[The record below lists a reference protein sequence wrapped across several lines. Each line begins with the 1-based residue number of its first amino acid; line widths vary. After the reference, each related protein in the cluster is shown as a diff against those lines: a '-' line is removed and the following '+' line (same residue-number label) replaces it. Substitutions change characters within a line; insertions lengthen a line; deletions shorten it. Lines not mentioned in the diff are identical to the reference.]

1 MEISLKKLFGYDK
14 FRSKQKEIVEASLN
28 HENIIVLMPTGG
40 GKSLCY
46 QFPATQ
52 VEGIT
57 IVISPLKSLIQDQM
71 DSLKKKKINVCSFYG
86 DTSFQDKQ
94 NLMINMGEY
103 KYLLIYTTP
112 ETLSSNYSLVSKL
125 QEMYDEK
132 KLKRIVIDEAHC
144 ISNWGHDFRP
154 SYRSISN
161 LSEAFPEI
169 PFIALTATATP
180 KVVSD
185 IKDNLK
191 LKNPK
196 IFSQSFFRENLEI
209 QVFERDT
216 KSKDKIANLIKNKYQ
231 GKTGIIYCL
240 SRKNCETMSQYL
252 NQNGINSKFYHADI
266 KSKER
271 IQIQEDWTADKVKVI
286 VATIAFGMGI
296 DKPNVRFVIHHNL
309 PKSLENYYQEIG
321 RAGRDGLPSV
331 CYMFYNYQDKI
342 ILQKM
347 IQERDISKLID
358 IVAFFEN
365 IVDCRHYILCNYF
378 GEKKDFTCGNKCDNC
393 LRDKSNLEKIDI
405 TQHAIDIFKEIN
417 FMGPKAS
424 KNAVKKNLKDQYD
437 SKLIDRIIVYLISN
451 KYLSENLFK
460 NYYDYWSERL
470 ALYKKCQPVI
480 DGKVKLDNFYNLTKV
495 KKTKELS
502 LFQEPEL
509 DFDQDL
515 LDKLKELRTSLSK
528 EKQCAP
534 YMIFKDKTLEEM
546 AAKKPK
552 TSSEFFNIKGVG
564 PKKVKD
570 YGEMFLS
577 VINF

>member
-1 MEISLKKLFGYDK
+1 MEKQLKQLFGYDS
-14 FRSKQKEIVEASLN
+14 FRSRQKDIVEASLN
-28 HENIIVLMPTGG
+28 DENIIVLMPTGG

-57 IVISPLKSLIQDQM
+57 IVISPLKSLIQDQI
-71 DSLKKKKINVCSFYG
+71 DALKKKKINVYSFYG
-86 DTSFQDKQ
+86 DTSFHEKQD
-94 NLMINMGEY
+94 LMINMGEY

-112 ETLSSNYSLVSKL
+112 ETLNSNYLLSTKL
-125 QEMYDEK
+125 QEMYDQK

-144 ISNWGHDFRP
+144 ISTWGHDFRP
-154 SYRSISN
+154 SYRCISN
-161 LSEAFPEI
+161 LSQAFPEI

-180 KVVSD
+180 KVVND

-191 LKNPK
+191 LKDPK
-196 IFSQSFFRENLEI
+196 IFTQSFYRNNLEI
-209 QVFERDT
+209 QTFERDN
-216 KSKDKIANLIKNKYQ
+216 KSKDKIVNLIKNKHKDQ
-231 GKTGIIYCL
+231 TGIIYCL

-252 NQNGINSKFYHADI
+252 NQNDINSKFYHADI
-266 KSKER
+266 KTKER
-271 IQIQEDWTADKVKVI
+271 NQIQDDWTEDKVKVI

-309 PKSLENYYQEIG
+309 PKSLESYYQEIG
-321 RAGRDGLPSV
+321 RAGRDGLNST

-347 IQERDISKLID
+347 IQERDISKLLD
-358 IVAFFEN
+358 IVSFFEN

-378 GEKKDFTCGNKCDNC
+378 GEKKNFTCGNKCDNC
-393 LRDKSNLEKIDI
+393 LRDKSNLQQIDV
-405 TQHAIDIFKEIN
+405 TQHAKDIFKEIN

-424 KNAVKKNLKDQYD
+424 KNAVKKSLKDQYD
-437 SKLIDRIIVYLISN
+437 QKLIDRIIVYLVSN
-451 KYLSENLFK
+451 KYLSENLYK
-460 NYYDYWSERL
+460 NYYDFWNERL
-470 ALYKKCQPVI
+470 ALYKKCQNII
-480 DGKVKLDNFYNLTKV
+480 DDKVKLDKFYNLTKTS
-495 KKTKELS
+495 KPKELT

-552 TSSEFFNIKGVG
+552 NSSEFLSIKGVG

-570 YGEMFLS
+570 YAEVFLN

>member
-1 MEISLKKLFGYDK
+1 METELKRLFGHDS
-14 FRSKQKEIVEASLN
+14 FRSKQKSIVDASIN
-28 HENIIVLMPTGG
+28 NENIIVLMPTGG

-52 VEGIT
+52 VQGIT
-57 IVISPLKSLIQDQM
+57 VVISPLKSLIQDQIT
-71 DSLKKKKINVCSFYG
+71 SLKKKKINVLSFYG
-86 DTSFQDKQ
+86 DTSFHDKQ
-94 NLMINMGEY
+94 DLMINMGEY

-112 ETLSSNYSLVSKL
+112 ETLSSNVSLNTKL
-125 QEMYDEK
+125 QEMYEKK

-144 ISNWGHDFRP
+144 ISTWGHDFRP
-154 SYRSISN
+154 SYRCISN

-209 QVFERDT
+209 QMFERDT
-216 KSKDKIANLIKNKYQ
+216 KSKDKIVHLIKNNYQ
-231 GKTGIIYCL
+231 NQTGIIYCL
-240 SRKNCETMSQYL
+240 SRKNCEIMSKYL
-252 NQNGINSKFYHADI
+252 NQNGIDSKFYHAEI
-266 KSKER
+266 ESKER
-271 IQIQEDWTADKVKVI
+271 ISIQDDWKEGKVKVI

-296 DKPNVRFVIHHNL
+296 DKADVRFVIHNNL
-309 PKSLENYYQEIG
+309 PKSLESYYQEIG
-321 RAGRDGLPSV
+321 RAGRDGLPST

-347 IQERDISKLID
+347 IQERDISKLMD
-358 IVAFFEN
+358 IVSFFEN

-378 GEKKDFTCGNKCDNC
+378 GEKNNFKCGNKCDNC
-393 LRDKSNLEKIDI
+393 LRDQSNLEQIDI
-405 TQHAIDIFKEIN
+405 TQHAKDIFKEIN
-417 FMGPKAS
+417 FMGAKAS
-424 KNAVKKNLKDQYD
+424 KNAIKKSLKDQYD

-451 KYLSENLFK
+451 KYLSENLYK
-460 NYYDYWSERL
+460 NYYNYWSERL
-470 ALYKKCQPVI
+470 ALYKKCEPVI
-480 DGKVKLDNFYNLTKV
+480 NGKVKLDKFYSFKKV
-495 KKTKELS
+495 KKSKEVN

-509 DFDQDL
+509 DFDTDI

-528 EKQCAP
+528 DKQCAP

-552 TSSEFFNIKGVG
+552 NTTEFINIKGVG

>member
-1 MEISLKKLFGYDK
+1 MEKELKRLFGHDT
-14 FRSKQKEIVEASLN
+14 FRSKQKDIVEASLN
-28 HENIIVLMPTGG
+28 NEDIIVLMPTGG

-57 IVISPLKSLIQDQM
+57 IVISPLKSLIQDQI
-71 DSLKKKKINVCSFYG
+71 DALKKKKINVCSFYG
-86 DTSFQDKQ
+86 DTSFHDKED
-94 NLMINMGEY
+94 LMINMGEY

-112 ETLSSNYSLVSKL
+112 ETLSSNYLLVSKL
-125 QEMYDEK
+125 QEMYEQK

-144 ISNWGHDFRP
+144 ISSWGHDFRP
-154 SYRSISN
+154 SYRSICN
-161 LSEAFPEI
+161 LNEAFPEI

-185 IKDNLK
+185 IKDNLN
-191 LKNPK
+191 LKKPR
-196 IFSQSFFRENLEI
+196 IFSQSFYRSNLEI
-209 QVFERDT
+209 QTFERDA
-216 KSKDKIANLIKNKYQ
+216 KSKDKIVNLINNKHQ
-231 GKTGIIYCL
+231 NQTGIIYCL
-240 SRKNCETMSQYL
+240 SRKNCETMSKYL
-252 NQNGINSKFYHADI
+252 NQNGIDSKFYHADI
-266 KSKER
+266 NSSER
-271 IQIQEDWTADKVKVI
+271 IKIQEDWSAGKVKVI
-286 VATIAFGMGI
+286 AATIAFGMGI
-296 DKPNVRFVIHHNL
+296 DKPDVRFVIHHNL
-309 PKSLENYYQEIG
+309 PKSLESYYQEIG
-321 RAGRDGLPSV
+321 RAGRDGLDST

-347 IQERDISKLID
+347 IQERDISKLMD

-417 FMGPKAS
+417 FMGPKAT
-424 KNAVKKNLKDQYD
+424 KNGVKKNLKDKYD
-437 SKLIDRIIVYLISN
+437 TKLIDRIIVYLISN

-460 NYYDYWSERL
+460 NYYDYWNERL
-470 ALYKKCQPVI
+470 ALYKKCQLVI
-480 DGKVKLDNFYNLTKV
+480 DDKVKLDNFYTLKKV
-495 KKTKELS
+495 KKVKELN

-509 DFDQDL
+509 DFDTDL
-515 LDKLKELRTSLSK
+515 LQKLKELRTSLSRD
-528 EKQCAP
+528 KQCAP

-546 AAKKPK
+546 SAKKPK
-552 TSSEFFNIKGVG
+552 NSSEFLNIKGVG

>member
-1 MEISLKKLFGYDK
+1 MEKELKRLFGHDT
-14 FRSKQKEIVEASLN
+14 FRSKQKDIVDASLN
-28 HENIIVLMPTGG
+28 NENIIVLMPTGG

-57 IVISPLKSLIQDQM
+57 IVISPLKSLIQDQI

-86 DTSFQDKQ
+86 DTSFHDKQ
-94 NLMINMGEY
+94 DLMINMSEY

-112 ETLSSNYSLVSKL
+112 ETLSNDYSFVCKL
-125 QEMYDEK
+125 QEMYEK
-132 KLKRIVIDEAHC
+132 NKLKRIVIDEAHC
-144 ISNWGHDFRP
+144 ISTWGHDFRP

-185 IKDNLK
+185 IKDNLNLRK
-191 LKNPK
+191 PK
-196 IFSQSFFRENLEI
+196 IFSQSFFRNNLEI
-209 QVFERDT
+209 KTFERDS
-216 KSKDKIANLIKNKYQ
+216 KSKDQIVNLITNKHKNQ
-231 GKTGIIYCL
+231 TGIIYCL
-240 SRKNCETMSQYL
+240 SRKNCETMSLYL
-252 NQNGINSKFYHADI
+252 NQNGIDSKFYHADI
-266 KSKER
+266 KSSER
-271 IQIQEDWTADKVKVI
+271 IKIQEDWSAGKVKVI

-296 DKPNVRFVIHHNL
+296 DKPDVRFVIHHNL
-309 PKSLENYYQEIG
+309 PKSLESYYQEIG
-321 RAGRDGLPSV
+321 RAGRDGLDST

-347 IQERDISKLID
+347 INDRDISKLIE
-358 IVAFFEN
+358 IVGFFEN
-365 IVDCRHYILCNYF
+365 IVDCRHYILSNYF
-378 GEKKDFTCGNKCDNC
+378 GENKDFKCKNKCDNC
-393 LRDKSNLEKIDI
+393 LRDKSNLQKIDI
-405 TQHAIDIFKEIN
+405 TKHALDIFKEIN

-424 KNAVKKNLKDQYD
+424 KNAIKKSLKDQYD
-437 SKLIDRIIVYLISN
+437 PKLIDRIIVYLISN

-460 NYYDYWSERL
+460 NYYDYWNERL
-470 ALYKKCQPVI
+470 ALFQKCENVI
-480 DGKVKLDNFYNLTKV
+480 NGKLKLDNFYNIGKI
-495 KKTKELS
+495 KKPKELS

-509 DFDQDL
+509 DFDTDL
-515 LDKLKELRTSLSK
+515 LQKLKELRTSLSK
-528 EKQCAP
+528 EKKCAP

-546 AAKKPK
+546 SAKKPK
-552 TSSEFFNIKGVG
+552 NTSEFLNIKGVG

-570 YGEMFLS
+570 YGELFLN